1 MLAASDTTYLKGV
14 VPVTTR
20 KGFTLIEL
28 LVVIAIIAILAAILF
43 PVFAKA
49 REKARQASCLS
60 NMKQIGLACL
70 SYAQDY
76 DEKLPYYYMY
86 NPYPTNLAWWQFLM
100 QPYMKN
106 WQMVICPSGSWS
118 YPSAVLIAG
127 HPNPMISSYA
137 LPAISHDAN
146 HVLFSPTLYS
156 GTLAGIA
163 DSSGTIMVTE
173 STGSEIYTGG
183 TLDYHLVDIIDGG
196 SLCRVAL
203 RHNDGFNSTF
213 CDGHSKW
220 LKKSLPGMWT
230 VPAGD

>member
-1 MLAASDTTYLKGV
+1 MRSN
-14 VPVTTR
+14 

-86 NPYPTNLAWWQFLM
+86 YRYPNDLAWWPYLM

-106 WQMVICPSGSWS
+106 WQLVICPSKSWS
-118 YPSAVLIAG
+118 LSNPVFIAG
-127 HPNPMISSYA
+127 HPNPLVCSYA
-137 LPAISHDAN
+137 LPAINRNAAHAVIPS
-146 HVLFSPTLYS
+146 LYE
-156 GTLAGIA
+156 GTMAQVPEP
-163 DSSGTIMVTE
+163 SSTIMVAE
-173 STGSEIYTGG
+173 STGAEIFTNG
-183 TLDYHLVDIIDGG
+183 TQDYHLTDIINPA
-196 SLCRVAL
+196 STLCKVQTV
-203 RHNDGFNSTF
+203 HNDGANFTF
-213 CDGHSKW
+213 VDGHSKW
-220 LKKSLPGMWT
+220 LKRTEPGQWT
-230 VPAGD
+230 VSAGD